1 MAPIDSIAARIKNE
15 DEEFKRCLLVCRNLT
30 ELKERI
36 SKISERI
43 QCIVQEFTQRDPPK
57 DIISLLNSLAICF
70 TALLNALNF
79 KEVDLKKLS
88 ETKNTFEKWKLDFF
102 VMRILAIE
110 NFARGLKMLR
120 KEHGYRS
127 LEEIPKET
135 ENSLFQILKSSY
147 LDNLDNSPVIV
158 PIRTTDTEKAE
169 KDWVRVCLVLLDFS
183 LTKEFPWRLEEEEKV
198 RKKVYDALEIAAKEE
213 KADIICF
220 PELSFAREWIQDIKS
235 KYDNMIIICG
245 SYYDENYNICPIIIE
260 GKVYY
265 YAKCYPSVME
275 GSGERVMKKG
285 KRIFIFQTKKGL
297 ICPLVCIDFDKKLHE
312 ILDYVNQ
319 FNKPLN
325 FIINPRCDMDREH
338 QFQVK
343 SSIVIDQPDGSRIPT
358 FILHVN
364 IAKWGN
370 SEGNPKIA
378 KWDNSGGG
386 GGTAI
391 ICFEHN
397 YRITKYIA
405 DGLRPRDE
413 VKYKIFEAKDEM
425 MLLADLNINANAN
438 IFAERTSV
446 VNCNWYRHDGK
457 EWVKLNDKRI
467 W

>member
-1 MAPIDSIAARIKNE
+1 MSASGKGGKEASDASSCHISSEGEDCCDADKKSLLRDIASSQGRLRDAVINEQVSCDALGAALGYQSEATREMAPAARIKNV

-57 DIISLLNSLAICF
+57 DIILLNGLAICF
-70 TALLNALNF
+70 SAFLNALNF

-169 KDWVRVCLVLLDFS
+169 KDWVRVCLVQLDFS

-297 ICPLVCIDFDKKLHE
+297 ICPLVCIDFDKELHR

-386 GGTAI
+386 EEPQSYVSNI
-391 ICFEHN
+391 IIE
-397 YRITKYIA
+397 
-405 DGLRPRDE
+405 
-413 VKYKIFEAKDEM
+413 
-425 MLLADLNINANAN
+425 
-438 IFAERTSV
+438 
-446 VNCNWYRHDGK
+446 
-457 EWVKLNDKRI
+457 
-467 W
+467 